1 MGIHEHP
8 QEKNIHVSCSS
19 FRPDGQYILDHEL
32 GSVMAPLLGKRPN
45 MPLSIWRCQPKE
57 EEDDDDIYIYMYK
70 LTYIN
75 DVCIY
80 LTLFIY

>member
-1 MGIHEHP
+1 MNIP
-8 QEKNIHVSCSS
+8 RKKNIPVSCSS

-32 GSVMAPLLGKRPN
+32 GSVMGTTPGKTTKHAAVYLEMSNPRRRR
-45 MPLSIWRCQPKE
+45 MMIY
-57 EEDDDDIYIYMYK
+57 IYIYMYK